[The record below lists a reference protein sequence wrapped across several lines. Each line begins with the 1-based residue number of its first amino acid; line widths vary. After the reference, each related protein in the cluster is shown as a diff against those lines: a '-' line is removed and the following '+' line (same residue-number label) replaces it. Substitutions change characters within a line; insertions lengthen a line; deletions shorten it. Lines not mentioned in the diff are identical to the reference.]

1 MLYFVNIA
9 VISKPCRDCMM
20 LVTYSKILDNLS
32 ASVKVLGF
40 VNVQRQHKNSFS
52 ILQKKSEEVRWVSH
66 TTLWKQ
72 GVPRAVNLK
81 VPDLKWFGT
90 SGGFLQQVVSDHF
103 QQNISGCL

>member
-1 MLYFVNIA
+1 
-9 VISKPCRDCMM
+9 MM

-66 TTLWKQ
+66 TTL
-72 GVPRAVNLK
+72 
-81 VPDLKWFGT
+81 
-90 SGGFLQQVVSDHF
+90 
-103 QQNISGCL
+103 